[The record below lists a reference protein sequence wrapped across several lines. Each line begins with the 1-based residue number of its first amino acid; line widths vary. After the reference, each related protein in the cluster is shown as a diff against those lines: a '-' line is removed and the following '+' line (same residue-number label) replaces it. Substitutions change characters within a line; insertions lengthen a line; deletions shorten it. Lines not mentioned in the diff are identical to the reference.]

1 MCLSFYL
8 YYLPQLFIVIIRAC
22 MNTST
27 ESSSSS
33 KPKQNVPNVSMAV
46 IFHSNYGHTKRVAEA
61 IVQGARQQL
70 PEAQARAIDVHEVD
84 WEFLDQA
91 DLLVF
96 GSAVYMGS
104 VTAGFKTFM
113 DETSKRWYHRK
124 WEGKWAAAFANSG
137 GLSGDKLAVL
147 QQISLYAM
155 QHGMNWIGLPLMPTG
170 HEATDLN
177 RLASYLGLMT
187 QSLDAPPEETPG
199 KGDIDTAVWFGNHLA
214 KTIIKH
220 QPADS
225 RP

>member
-1 MCLSFYL
+1 
-8 YYLPQLFIVIIRAC
+8 
-22 MNTST
+22 MNTSVA
-27 ESSSSS
+27 SSLQSTNTDNL
-33 KPKQNVPNVSMAV
+33 PTLSMAV
-46 IFHSNYGHTKRVAEA
+46 IYHSNYGHTKRVAEA
-61 IVQGARQQL
+61 IVKGACQQL
-70 PEAQARAIDVHEVD
+70 PEAQVKAVDVYDVD
-84 WEFLDQA
+84 WDFLDQA

-104 VTAGFKTFM
+104 VTAEFKTFM

-187 QSLDAPPEETPG
+187 QSLDGPPEETPG
-199 KGDIDTAVWFGNHLA
+199 PGDIDTAIWFGDHLA

-220 QPADS
+220 QPAN
-225 RP
+225 

>member
-1 MCLSFYL
+1 
-8 YYLPQLFIVIIRAC
+8 
-22 MNTST
+22 MNTPAK
-27 ESSSSS
+27 SSITDSI
-33 KPKQNVPNVSMAV
+33 PTVSIAV
-46 IFHSNYGHTKRVAEA
+46 IYHSNYGHTKRVAEA
-61 IVQGARQQL
+61 IVKGAHQQL
-70 PEAQARAIDVHEVD
+70 PAAQAKAVDVHKVD
-84 WEFLDQA
+84 WDYLDQA

-104 VTAGFKTFM
+104 VTAEFKTFM

-170 HEATDLN
+170 HEAHDLN
-177 RLASYLGLMT
+177 RLSSFLGLMT
-187 QSLDAPPEETPG
+187 QSLDGPPEETPG
-199 KGDIDTAVWFGNHLA
+199 RGDIDTAIWFGDHLA

-220 QPADS
+220 QPATS
-225 RP
+225 TC

>member
-1 MCLSFYL
+1 
-8 YYLPQLFIVIIRAC
+8 
-22 MNTST
+22 MNTPAKSPDTST
-27 ESSSSS
+27 STD
-33 KPKQNVPNVSMAV
+33 NVPTVSIAV

-61 IVQGARQQL
+61 IVQGAHQQL
-70 PEAQARAIDVHEVD
+70 PEAQAKAVDVYDVD
-84 WEFLDQA
+84 WDYLDQA

-104 VTAGFKTFM
+104 VTAEFKTFM

-170 HEATDLN
+170 HETHDLN
-177 RLASYLGLMT
+177 RLSSFLGLMT
-187 QSLDAPPEETPG
+187 QSLDGPPEETPG
-199 KGDIDTAVWFGNHLA
+199 VGDINTAIWFGDHLA

-220 QPADS
+220 QPAHS
-225 RP
+225 

>member
-1 MCLSFYL
+1 
-8 YYLPQLFIVIIRAC
+8 

-70 PEAQARAIDVHEVD
+70 PEAQAIAIDVHEVD

>member
-1 MCLSFYL
+1 
-8 YYLPQLFIVIIRAC
+8 
-22 MNTST
+22 MNTPAKSSDTST
-27 ESSSSS
+27 
-33 KPKQNVPNVSMAV
+33 PTDNTPNVSIAV

-61 IVQGARQQL
+61 IVQGAHQQL
-70 PEAQARAIDVHEVD
+70 PAAQAKAVDVYDVD
-84 WEFLDQA
+84 WDYLDQA

-104 VTAGFKTFM
+104 VTAEFKTFM

-170 HEATDLN
+170 HEAHDLN
-177 RLASYLGLMT
+177 RLSSFLGLMT
-187 QSLDAPPEETPG
+187 QSLDGPPEETPG
-199 KGDIDTAVWFGNHLA
+199 SGDIDTAIWFGDHLA

-220 QPADS
+220 QPADTK
-225 RP
+225 R

>member
-1 MCLSFYL
+1 
-8 YYLPQLFIVIIRAC
+8 
-22 MNTST
+22 MNTPAK
-27 ESSSSS
+27 SSLTTDSI
-33 KPKQNVPNVSMAV
+33 PTVSIAV
-46 IFHSNYGHTKRVAEA
+46 IYHSNYGHTKRVAEA
-61 IVQGARQQL
+61 IVKGARQQL
-70 PEAQARAIDVHEVD
+70 PEAQAKTVDVHKVD
-84 WEFLDQA
+84 WDYLDQA

-104 VTAGFKTFM
+104 VTAEFKTFM

-170 HEATDLN
+170 HEAHDLN
-177 RLASYLGLMT
+177 RLSSFLGLMT
-187 QSLDAPPEETPG
+187 QSLDGPPEETPG
-199 KGDIDTAVWFGNHLA
+199 AGDIDTAIWFGDHLA

-220 QPADS
+220 QPVSA
-225 RP
+225 RR

>member
-1 MCLSFYL
+1 
-8 YYLPQLFIVIIRAC
+8 
-22 MNTST
+22 MNTSAT
-27 ESSSSS
+27 ASLTSTLTDNTQS
-33 KPKQNVPNVSMAV
+33 VSIAV
-46 IFHSNYGHTKRVAEA
+46 IYHSNYGHTKRVAEA
-61 IVQGARQQL
+61 IVMGAHQQL
-70 PEAQARAIDVHEVD
+70 PEAQVKAVDVHDVD
-84 WEFLDQA
+84 WDFLDQA

-104 VTAGFKTFM
+104 VTAEFKTFM

-170 HEATDLN
+170 HEAHDLN
-177 RLASYLGLMT
+177 RLSSFLGLMT
-187 QSLDAPPEETPG
+187 QSLDGPPEETPG
-199 KGDIDTAVWFGNHLA
+199 KGDIDTAIWFGDHLA

-220 QPADS
+220 QPATS
-225 RP
+225 TC

>member
-1 MCLSFYL
+1 
-8 YYLPQLFIVIIRAC
+8 
-22 MNTST
+22 MNTPAKSSDTST
-27 ESSSSS
+27 
-33 KPKQNVPNVSMAV
+33 PTDNGPNVSIAV

-61 IVQGARQQL
+61 IVQGAHQQL
-70 PEAQARAIDVHEVD
+70 PEAQAKAVDVYDVD
-84 WEFLDQA
+84 WDYLDQA

-104 VTAGFKTFM
+104 VTAEFKTFM

-170 HEATDLN
+170 HEAHDLN
-177 RLASYLGLMT
+177 RLSSFLGLMT
-187 QSLDAPPEETPG
+187 QSLDGPPEETPG
-199 KGDIDTAVWFGNHLA
+199 SGDIDTAIWFGDHLA

-220 QPADS
+220 QPADTKL
-225 RP
+225 

>member
-1 MCLSFYL
+1 
-8 YYLPQLFIVIIRAC
+8 
-22 MNTST
+22 MNTSVVL
-27 ESSSSS
+27 
-33 KPKQNVPNVSMAV
+33 PGIPYNNVANLSIAV
-46 IFHSNYGHTKRVAEA
+46 IYHSNYGHTKRVAEA
-61 IVQGARQQL
+61 VVAGARQQL
-70 PEAQARAIDVHEVD
+70 PDSQVKAVDVHEVD

-104 VTAGFKTFM
+104 VTAEFKAFM
-113 DETSKRWYHRK
+113 DETSKRWYNRA

-170 HEATDLN
+170 HKETDLN
-177 RLASYLGLMT
+177 RLSSFMGLMT
-187 QSLDAPPEETPG
+187 QSADAPPEETPC
-199 KGDIDTAVWFGNHLA
+199 KGDIDTAIWFGDHLA

-220 QPADS
+220 QPIVVVD
-225 RP
+225 

>member
-1 MCLSFYL
+1 
-8 YYLPQLFIVIIRAC
+8 
-22 MNTST
+22 MNTSVAPSLQ
-27 ESSSSS
+27 SS
-33 KPKQNVPNVSMAV
+33 NTDNLRTVSIAV
-46 IFHSNYGHTKRVAEA
+46 IYHSNYGHTKRVAEA
-61 IVQGARQQL
+61 IVEGARQQL
-70 PEAQARAIDVHEVD
+70 PEAQAKAVDVHDVD
-84 WEFLDQA
+84 WNFLDQA

-104 VTAGFKTFM
+104 VTAEFKTFM

-170 HEATDLN
+170 HGENDLN
-177 RLASYLGLMT
+177 RLSSFLGLMT
-187 QSLDAPPEETPG
+187 QSLDGPPEETPG
-199 KGDIDTAVWFGNHLA
+199 KGDIDTAIWFGDHLA

-220 QPADS
+220 QPAC
-225 RP
+225 

>member
-1 MCLSFYL
+1 
-8 YYLPQLFIVIIRAC
+8 
-22 MNTST
+22 MNTPAKSSDTST
-27 ESSSSS
+27 
-33 KPKQNVPNVSMAV
+33 PTDNAPNVSIAV

-61 IVQGARQQL
+61 IVQGAHQQL
-70 PEAQARAIDVHEVD
+70 PEAQAKAVDVYDVD
-84 WEFLDQA
+84 WDYLDQA

-104 VTAGFKTFM
+104 VTAEFKTFM

-137 GLSGDKLAVL
+137 GLSGDKLAGL

-170 HEATDLN
+170 HEAHDLN
-177 RLASYLGLMT
+177 RLSSFLGLMT
-187 QSLDAPPEETPG
+187 QSLDGPPEETPG
-199 KGDIDTAVWFGNHLA
+199 SGDIDTAIWFGDHLA

-220 QPADS
+220 QPADAK
-225 RP
+225 R